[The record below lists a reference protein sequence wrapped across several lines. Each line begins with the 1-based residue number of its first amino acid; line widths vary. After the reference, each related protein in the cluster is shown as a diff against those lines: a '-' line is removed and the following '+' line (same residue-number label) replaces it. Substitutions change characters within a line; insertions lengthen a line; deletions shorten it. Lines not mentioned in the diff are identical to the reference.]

1 MLSES
6 PLSVRCRSQALH
18 GSSTAAPTHAP
29 NNLSVDDAISAHA
42 LEVGGGIEEEKPG
55 GDMGEWR
62 L

>member
-1 MLSES
+1 
-6 PLSVRCRSQALH
+6 
-18 GSSTAAPTHAP
+18 
-29 NNLSVDDAISAHA
+29 VDDAISAHA